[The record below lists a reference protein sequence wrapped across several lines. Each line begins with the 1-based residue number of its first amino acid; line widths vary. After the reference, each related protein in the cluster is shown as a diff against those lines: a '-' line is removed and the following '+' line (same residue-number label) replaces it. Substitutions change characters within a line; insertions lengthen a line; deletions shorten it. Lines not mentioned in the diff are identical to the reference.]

1 MKVLQSIL
9 QAARVFALDV
19 GQGFFLITHSGLAL
33 LGLGVFCFMIIF
45 SAKPDLRSNVE
56 VELIDWLQTR
66 HGLDFSFSGN
76 TEAIDRATAAD
87 PDDLPKDQA
96 NIAFWLS
103 RKYRVAPEPLSALV
117 AESYVLGA
125 KYKIDPTLI
134 LAVMAVESSFN
145 PFAQSGAG
153 AQGLMQVRTFVHT
166 DKYEDFGGDL
176 AAFDPLT
183 NLHVG
188 VLVLREAINRNGSV
202 EAGLRQYVGAAIS
215 GEDGGYINKVLL
227 EQQRLQE
234 VAGGKRVA
242 TFESAPTPAVAE
254 PPAP

>member
-1 MKVLQSIL
+1 MKVLQTIL
-9 QAARVFALDV
+9 QGARVFALDV

-45 SAKPDLRSNVE
+45 SAKPDLRSTVE
-56 VELIDWLQTR
+56 VEMIDWLQTR
-66 HGLDFSFSGN
+66 HGLDFSFSSS

-87 PDDLPKDQA
+87 PQDLPKDQA
-96 NIAFWLS
+96 DIAFWLS

-117 AESYVLGA
+117 AEAFEIGA

-153 AQGLMQVRTFVHT
+153 AQGLMQVRTSVHT

-176 AAFDPLT
+176 AAFDPVT

-188 VLVLREAINRNGSV
+188 VMVLREAIDRNGSV
-202 EAGLRQYVGAAIS
+202 DAGLRQYVGAAIS
-215 GEDGGYINKVLL
+215 GEDGGYINKVLA

-234 VAGGKRVA
+234 VASGKRVA
-242 TFESAPTPAVAE
+242 TFETPPAVTE
-254 PPAP
+254 PAP

>member
-1 MKVLQSIL
+1 MKVLQTII
-9 QAARVFALDV
+9 QGARVFALDV

-45 SAKPDLRSNVE
+45 SAKPDLRSTVE

-66 HGLDFSFSGN
+66 HGLDFSFSSS

-87 PDDLPKDQA
+87 PQDLPKDQA
-96 NIAFWLS
+96 DIAFWLS

-117 AESYVLGA
+117 AEAFEIGA

-153 AQGLMQVRTFVHT
+153 AQGLMQVRTSVHT

-176 AAFDPLT
+176 AAFDPVT

-188 VLVLREAINRNGSV
+188 VMVLREAIDRNGSV

-215 GEDGGYINKVLL
+215 GEDGGYINKVLA

-234 VAGGKRVA
+234 VASGKRVA
-242 TFESAPTPAVAE
+242 TFETPPAVTE
-254 PPAP
+254 PAP